1 MAEKVE
7 AQYLT
12 TGVDISNDFIRK
24 GLEGDWDE
32 FLLYSYKVLY
42 PDYERKEILKIQ
54 DQVNKIRYS
63 RDKLASTLVG
73 SKARDS
79 RKIPMTQQEFDFED
93 LTETM
98 SEVMGQ

>member
-1 MAEKVE
+1 MAEKVDP
-7 AQYLT
+7 YILT

-32 FLLYSYKVLY
+32 FLMYSYKILY
-42 PDYERKEILKIQ
+42 PNYERKEILRIQ
-54 DQVNKIRYS
+54 DQVNRIRYS

-79 RKIPMTQQEFDFED
+79 RKIPMSQGEFDFDEFEQD
-93 LTETM
+93 L
-98 SEVMGQ
+98 VMGQ